1 MRLANGVIAAALLAL
16 PPTIAAADGI
26 DVYVDIAGGVN
37 LLEDSDISGT
47 GLGTTADFDPG
58 FAVKAAIG
66 NALDSGFRFEAEV
79 AYRRNDADGVGG
91 STASGDVSA
100 WSLMGNAIYDIKTG
114 GRLTPYIGVGAGVA
128 GIDWNDVSP
137 VGGGSVDD
145 NATVFAYQGIAGAAY
160 RINDNLQLTLDY
172 RYFATED
179 PDLTTSTGTNFDAE
193 VGSHSIMVGLRWTF
207 GEAKPRPAA
216 RPSPPPKPA
225 PVAKPR
231 PEPTPM
237 PAPKPAMV
245 AKPKPKPAPPITR
258 SFLVFFD
265 WDKSDITP
273 EARRVI
279 GQAAA
284 NSRKAGVTRIT
295 LTGHAD
301 RSGPARYNMALSL
314 RRANAVKREMIRTGV
329 AAKDIAVFGRGET
342 QLLVPTP
349 DGVRE
354 PQNRRVEI
362 VF

>member
-1 MRLANGVIAAALLAL
+1 MRLGNGVIAAALLAVA
-16 PPTIAAADGI
+16 PAIAAAEGI
-26 DVYVDIAGGVN
+26 NVYLDIAGGAN
-37 LLEDSDISGT
+37 FLEDSDISGT
-47 GLGTTADFDPG
+47 GLDTDADFDPG

-66 NALDSGFRFEAEV
+66 SALGSGFRFEAEF
-79 AYRRNDADGVGG
+79 AYRQNDADSVGG
-91 STASGDVSA
+91 SGASGDVSA

-128 GIDWNDVSP
+128 GIDWNDVTP

-145 NATVFAYQGIAGAAY
+145 NDTLFAYQGIAGAAY
-160 RINDNLQLTLDY
+160 RVNDNLQLTLDY
-172 RYFATED
+172 RYFATEE
-179 PDLTTSTGTNFDAE
+179 PDLTTSTDTNFDTDYR
-193 VGSHSIMVGLRWTF
+193 SHSIMVGLRWTF

-216 RPSPPPKPA
+216 RPKPAPKPA
-225 PVAKPR
+225 PVAKP
-231 PEPTPM
+231 EPAPM
-237 PAPKPAMV
+237 PAPVAKP
-245 AKPKPKPAPPITR
+245 KPKPKPAPPITR

-279 GQAAA
+279 SQASA
-284 NSRKAGVTRIT
+284 NTRKAEVTRIT

-301 RSGPARYNMALSL
+301 RSGPERYNMALSL
-314 RRANAVKREMIRTGV
+314 RRAKAVKREMMRNGV

-342 QLLVPTP
+342 QPLVPTP

>member
-1 MRLANGVIAAALLAL
+1 MRLGNGVIAAAFLAMV
-16 PPTIAAADGI
+16 PAIAAADSK
-26 DVYVDIAGGVN
+26 VYVDIAGGVN
-37 LLEDSDISGT
+37 FLEDSDISGA
-47 GLGTTADFDPG
+47 GLSTSADFDPG
-58 FAVKAAIG
+58 FAVKAAVG
-66 NALDSGFRFEAEV
+66 NALGSGFRFEAEV
-79 AYRRNDADGVGG
+79 AYRENDADSVGG
-91 STASGDVSA
+91 SGAGGDVSA

-128 GIDWNDVSP
+128 GIDWNDVTP
-137 VGGGSVDD
+137 VGGGTVDD

-160 RINDNLQLTLDY
+160 AINDNLQLTLDY

-179 PDLTTSTGTNFDAE
+179 PVFTTSTGTNFDADYR
-193 VGSHSIMVGLRWTF
+193 SHSIMVGLRWTF

-216 RPSPPPKPA
+216 RPKPAPKPA
-225 PVAKPR
+225 PVAR
-231 PEPTPM
+231 PK
-237 PAPKPAMV
+237 PKPAPEPKPAPV

-279 GQAAA
+279 SQAAA

-301 RSGPARYNMALSL
+301 RSGPERYNMALSL
-314 RRANAVKREMIRTGV
+314 RRAKAVKREMMRNGV

-342 QLLVPTP
+342 QPLVPTP